1 MNANE
6 LADMLERMTTGW
18 FDDLTLTQS
27 ATMLRQQQAEI
38 EALKNAK
45 RFIQNFA
52 EEQHQRAVGLEA
64 EIEALNQ
71 RIERMIEKQSH
82 YEAMAHAGGFEA
94 GRQQAFFDR
103 AKEVAKKIDN
113 NEYHTPED

>member
-1 MNANE
+1 MEKTNE
-6 LADMLERMTTGW
+6 QYMGDEDYYINRCEELE
-18 FDDLTLTQS
+18 
-27 ATMLRQQQAEI
+27 AEI

-64 EIEALNQ
+64 ETEALNQ

-94 GRQQAFFDR
+94 GKQQGFFDR
-103 AKEVAKKIDN
+103 AREVAKQIDN

>member
-6 LADMLERMTTGW
+6 LADLIGLCG
-18 FDDLTLTQS
+18 DGGYNQD
-27 ATMLRQQQAEI
+27 AANMLRQQQT
-38 EALKNAK
+38 
-45 RFIQNFA
+45 
-52 EEQHQRAVGLEA
+52 

-71 RIERMIEKQSH
+71 RIEYMREKASLW
-82 YEAMAHAGGFEA
+82 EAEAHAGGFEA

-103 AKEVAKKIDN
+103 AREVAKQIDN

>member
-6 LADMLERMTTGW
+6 LANLLEVDSWYKLVTREEI
-18 FDDLTLTQS
+18 
-27 ATMLRQQQAEI
+27 ATMLRQQQ
-38 EALKNAK
+38 
-45 RFIQNFA
+45 
-52 EEQHQRAVGLEA
+52 A

-103 AKEVAKKIDN
+103 AREVAKKIDN